1 MLSKVSETRMH
12 TIRWILV
19 IGWLLLIFS
28 LFYDPITHHLTN
40 PENYL
45 SPFRDKLKPV
55 LVQGKYLQGEA
66 YPIGARVFWG
76 MVVPS
81 AIMIVLVFGHET
93 WRRICPLYF
102 LSQIPRALGLKP
114 RLNIKKNTWLTRNHF
129 YVQFTLLF
137 IGLNF
142 RILFVNSA
150 RLALGLFLLSAI
162 ATSITV
168 VLLYGGRSWCH
179 YICPF
184 GVVQTVFTGPRSL
197 LGSNATSAPSKSI
210 TQSMCRTVDTAKNS
224 EKSACV
230 GCKSACMDIDA
241 EKAYWNDLKKPGRRF
256 VQYGYL
262 GLVIGYFVYYWLY
275 AGNLDYYFS
284 GFWTYEK
291 NQLSTLWS
299 PGFYLFNQPINI
311 PKIVAV
317 PLTLGFAVMLSYW
330 ILSKLEKRLRAYFKR
345 HNSNITSEQVLHR
358 MFTTCTFIAFNCFFI
373 YGGRPEIMRLP
384 KPAQLLFNSI
394 VVIVSTIWLVRTWGR
409 SLEEYQR
416 DSLASSFRR
425 QLSKL
430 PINISQL
437 LKGRSFD
444 ELSSNE
450 LFVLAS
456 VLPNYQKTDR
466 QQIYKSILQEGLSL
480 ENFTPADS
488 FEILQEIRS
497 HLGLKENE
505 HDNILSEISSEN
517 PSLLYRKHISNPS
530 NNQMK
535 KLVDSDYGIRD
546 TQLRTK
552 CPST

>member
-1 MLSKVSETRMH
+1 MSALSEALPKV
-12 TIRWILV
+12 
-19 IGWLLLIFS
+19 
-28 LFYDPITHHLTN
+28 
-40 PENYL
+40 
-45 SPFRDKLKPV
+45 
-55 LVQGKYLQGEA
+55 
-66 YPIGARVFWG
+66 
-76 MVVPS
+76 
-81 AIMIVLVFGHET
+81 
-93 WRRICPLYF
+93 
-102 LSQIPRALGLKP
+102 
-114 RLNIKKNTWLTRNHF
+114 
-129 YVQFTLLF
+129 
-137 IGLNF
+137 
-142 RILFVNSA
+142 
-150 RLALGLFLLSAI
+150 I

-168 VLLYGGRSWCH
+168 VFLYGGRSWCH
-179 YICPF
+179 YVCPF
-184 GVVQTVFTGPRSL
+184 GVVQTVFTGSRGL
-197 LGSNATSAPSKSI
+197 LGSNASSAPSKSI
-210 TQSMCRTVDTAKNS
+210 TQSMCRTVGGAKNF

-262 GLVIGYFVYYWLY
+262 GLVIDYFVYYWLY
-275 AGNLDYYFS
+275 AGNLNYYFS

-291 NQLSTLWS
+291 NQLSTLWE
-299 PGFYLFNQPINI
+299 PGFYIFNDAINI

-317 PLTLGFAVMLSYW
+317 PLTLSFAVMLSYW
-330 ILSKLEKRLRAYFKR
+330 ILSKVEKRLRAYFKR

-358 MFTTCTFIAFNCFFI
+358 IFTTCTFIAFNCFFI

-394 VVIVSTIWLVRTWGR
+394 VVSVSTIWLVRTWGR
-409 SLEEYQR
+409 SFEEYQR

-437 LKGRSFD
+437 LKGRSLD

-456 VLPNYQKTDR
+456 VLPNYQQTDR

-505 HDNILSEISSEN
+505 HDNILSKISSEN
-517 PSLLYRKHISNPS
+517 PSLLYRKHTSNPS